1 MSNVQKRDKA
11 AEVALQAIMDARN
24 DGSEYHQLCPELML
38 VEVARHAAR
47 LFAEV
52 AHQVAYLQGYSRA
65 RIQHEEFL
73 AESEQ

>member
-1 MSNVQKRDKA
+1 MTGVQKRDKA
-11 AEVALQAIMDARN
+11 AEEALQQIMDAR
-24 DGSEYHQLCPELML
+24 DQGSNYYRNHSDLML
-38 VEVARHAAR
+38 VEVARHAAE

-73 AESEQ
+73 AESDR